1 MANGAI
7 AYYRDGAWEAITPR
21 PGFLAFAIDTGIVH
35 FYNGSAWTAF
45 SVIVSL
51 AIASGQRLD
60 VSAGKLTL
68 PINAT
73 AESIEGALRWDF
85 TLKALAHHNGQ
96 RELYAPR
103 GWQPYA
109 YAIGGSAS
117 LVATTALTL
126 AANGGALACPVVA
139 DGHMLLQSLVL
150 RSTDTTLARS
160 AEWRLYAQR
169 LNNGNAGENALDEVA
184 GANGA
189 FSFTAAAASNQT
201 SAPSGAPIYLAPGLY
216 WLVIRNTHATN
227 TFGLGTAAAGTMAL
241 TTGKTKTLGSALGA
255 TLDLVAATWAATTGI
270 AGVCLRGRVFGET
283 AAY

>member
-1 MANGAI
+1 LLT
-7 AYYRDGAWEAITPR
+7 YT
-21 PGFLAFAIDTGIVH
+21 
-35 FYNGSAWTAF
+35 GSAWAAF

-51 AIASGQRLD
+51 AIAAGQRLD

-68 PINAT
+68 PVNAS
-73 AESIEGALRWDF
+73 AETIEGALRWDS
-85 TLKALAHHNGQ
+85 TLKALAQHNGQ
-96 RELYAPR
+96 RELYGPR

-109 YAIGGSAS
+109 YPFGGGAG
-117 LVATTALTL
+117 LVTTTALTL
-126 AANGGALACPVVA
+126 AANGGALACPIVA

-169 LNNGNAGENALDEVA
+169 LNNGNAGENAVDEVPT
-184 GANGA
+184 ANGT

-201 SAPSGAPIYLAPGLY
+201 STPSGAPIYLAPGLY
-216 WLVIRNTHATN
+216 WIVIRNTHATN

-241 TTGKTKTLGSALGA
+241 TTGKTKTLSAALGS
-255 TLDLVAATWAATTGI
+255 TLDFVAATWTATTGI
-270 AGVCLRGRVFGET
+270 AGIALRGRVFGET